1 VSAEGGGETRA
12 LSGFTVELEVYSGP
26 YEWLLAL
33 ILREELGIFEV
44 PLQEL
49 VDTYRAAHPNPGPS
63 YPDSPEEALGRA
75 LERDTDFVD
84 SATSLVLL
92 KSRTLL
98 PAAEPDPEEA
108 EEQVSPEELAERLSG
123 YLKIKRAA
131 EALSERLSANGGHYP
146 SAHEEPPRAG
156 QLEIDPARLARAL
169 RRSSARLREPPTRH
183 LGPITV
189 TLQELAS
196 LITASLSR
204 SPGSV
209 SFEELTRDMDCL
221 RAAVT
226 FAAALS
232 MASEG
237 RISLSQ
243 EEPLGPLILERP
255 A

>member
-1 VSAEGGGETRA
+1 MTLPDRSRA
-12 LSGFTVELEVYSGP
+12 LSEFTVDLEVYSGP

-33 ILREELGIFEV
+33 ILRDELEIFEI
-44 PLQEL
+44 PLREL
-49 VDTYRAAHPNPGPS
+49 VGLYRDAHPAPSSEPS
-63 YPDSPEEALGRA
+63 YPATPEEAIEHA

-92 KSRTLL
+92 KTRNLV
-98 PAAEPDPEEA
+98 PAAEPEPEES
-108 EEQVSPEELAERLSG
+108 EEQISPQELADRLSG
-123 YLKIKRAA
+123 YLKIKRAS
-131 EALSERLSANGGHYP
+131 EALADRLDENAGHYA
-146 SAHEEPPRAG
+146 SAHEAPPRAG
-156 QLEIDPARLARAL
+156 QLRIDPGKLAKAIRRA
-169 RRSSARLREPPTRH
+169 SARLKEPQTRH

-196 LITASLSR
+196 LIRSSLSR

-209 SFEELTRDMDCL
+209 SFEDLTRDMDRL

-232 MASEG
+232 LASEG
-237 RISLSQ
+237 HIKLRQ
-243 EEPLGPLILERP
+243 QEPLGPLTLEGG